1 MGCSAFYKNKLRAV
15 HIHILLAFVLLM
27 AATVALA
34 QAEKDSSAVALSW
47 NGEWRNYFM
56 YTGNKGMLKDWN
68 ALASGGRVGG
78 KMRLPKGF
86 SLGIQAYA
94 TLRVLGNDNSAPDS
108 ATGAGSR
115 YEPTLF
121 DRANPSRD
129 ITAFVGQLYLD
140 YSHGKNAARVGRHLF
155 ESPLLNGQDGRMV
168 PTLVEGLWLSRKEK
182 RMDFGVGYIWAIA
195 PRGFGDFLSIENTF
209 GALAQGKSVL
219 GVPANYQGNIQS
231 RGIVV
236 AKWEMRPTASFGF
249 RAWNYYVD
257 NVFNSLYLEADQ
269 SFSLSK
275 QMRLKISGQYIFQS
289 QINGGGNAELAKA
302 YFDEDQS
309 HSFGLK
315 GDLKLREQWTFT
327 FAGNATTARGR
338 FLFPREWG
346 REELYTFLRRE
357 RSEGSGASKAV
368 MMMGQRKSGPWDFKA
383 AWGRYW
389 RSAPENAVYNK
400 YGMPGYDHVELAAKR
415 QFSGSFS
422 RLNAE
427 LIFVYKYDPFGNN
440 YAPQYTINRVNMVHL
455 DFILNY
461 RLGG

>member
-1 MGCSAFYKNKLRAV
+1 MGCSAFYKNKLRASK
-15 HIHILLAFVLLM
+15 IHMVSAFVLLL
-27 AATVALA
+27 AAQVALA
-34 QAEKDSSAVALSW
+34 QASKDSSAVSFSW
-47 NGEWRNYFM
+47 NGEWRNFLM
-56 YTGNKGMLKDWN
+56 YTGNAGSLKDWN
-68 ALASGGRVGG
+68 ALATGGRVGG
-78 KMRLPKGF
+78 KMALPKGF

-94 TLRVLGNDNSAPDS
+94 TVRVLGNDNSASDS

-129 ITAFVGQLYLD
+129 ITAFIGQLYLD
-140 YSHGKNAARVGRHLF
+140 YSHGKNAVRVGRQLF
-155 ESPLLNGQDGRMV
+155 ESPLLNGQDGRMI
-168 PTLVEGLWLSRKEK
+168 PTLVEGLWLSRKER
-182 RMDFGVGYIWAIA
+182 RMDFGLGYIWAIA
-195 PRGFGDFLSIENTF
+195 PRGIGGFSRVENTF
-209 GALAQGKSVL
+209 GALTQGKSVL
-219 GVPANYQGNIQS
+219 GVAANYQGNIQS
-231 RGIVV
+231 RGMVV
-236 AKWEMRPTASFGF
+236 AKVEMKPMAGLGF

-269 SFSLSK
+269 SYSFS
-275 QMRLKISGQYIFQS
+275 QQVRLKISGQYIWQS
-289 QINGGGNAELAKA
+289 QINGGGNKDLSKA

-309 HSFGLK
+309 HTFGLK

-327 FAGNATTARGR
+327 LAGNATTARGR

-368 MMMGQRKSGPWDFKA
+368 MMMAQRKSGPWDLRA

-389 RSAPENAVYNK
+389 RSAPEDALYNK
-400 YGMPGYDHVELAAKR
+400 YGMPSYDHVELAAKR
-415 QFSGSFS
+415 QFSGPFS

-427 LIFVYKYDPFGNN
+427 LIFVYKYDPFGNK
-440 YAPQYTINRVNMVHL
+440 YAPQYTINRVNMVHV

>member
-1 MGCSAFYKNKLRAV
+1 MTLV
-15 HIHILLAFVLLM
+15 LLA
-27 AATVALA
+27 AASVAIA
-34 QAEKDSSAVALSW
+34 QTAKDSSSVALSW
-47 NGEWRNYFM
+47 NGEWRNYVM
-56 YTGNKGMLKDWN
+56 YTGNEGALKDWN
-68 ALASGGRVGG
+68 ALATGGRAGR
-78 KMRLPKGF
+78 KWIFPKDF

-94 TLRVLGNDNSAPDS
+94 TVRVLGNDNSAPDS
-108 ATGAGSR
+108 AAGAGSR

-140 YSHGKNAARVGRHLF
+140 YSDEKNTVRVGRQLF
-155 ESPLLNGQDGRMV
+155 ESPLLNGQDGRMI

-182 RMDFGVGYIWAIA
+182 KMDFGVGYIWAIA
-195 PRGFGDFLSIENTF
+195 PRGIGGFSSVENTF
-209 GALAQGKSVL
+209 GALTQGKSVL
-219 GVPANYQGNIQS
+219 GAPADYRGNIDS
-231 RGIVV
+231 RGMVV
-236 AKWEMRPTASFGF
+236 AKVEMKPTTLFGF

-269 SFSLSK
+269 SFSISE
-275 QMRLKISGQYIFQS
+275 QMRLKISGQYIWQS
-289 QINGGGNAELAKA
+289 QINGGGNVELAKA
-302 YFDEDQS
+302 YFDQDQS
-309 HSFGLK
+309 HTFGLK
-315 GDLKLREQWTFT
+315 GDLKLKEQWTFT
-327 FAGNATTARGR
+327 LAGNATTDRGR

-368 MMMGQRKSGPWDFKA
+368 MMMVQRKNGPWDLKV

-389 RSAPENAVYNK
+389 RSAPEDALFNK
-400 YGMPGYDHVELAAKR
+400 YGMPSYNHVELAVKR
-415 QFSGSFS
+415 QFSGPFS

-427 LIFVYKYDPFGNN
+427 LIFVYKYDPFGNE
-440 YAPQYTINRVNMVHL
+440 YAPQYTINRVNMVHV